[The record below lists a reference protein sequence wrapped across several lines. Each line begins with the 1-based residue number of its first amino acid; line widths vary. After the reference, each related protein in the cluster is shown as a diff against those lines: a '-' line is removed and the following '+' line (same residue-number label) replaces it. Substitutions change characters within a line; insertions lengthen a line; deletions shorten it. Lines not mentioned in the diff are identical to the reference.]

1 MEMLAGP
8 GCPTRPSF
16 PQLSGVETDAHAQ
29 ETLAPGDPLGQE
41 ACRACHELL
50 QLQRLKR
57 WVKGELEFPCLRPT
71 CMGEM
76 SPVASTLVDQ
86 GILHSP
92 CVGF

>member
-16 PQLSGVETDAHAQ
+16 PQLSGVENDAHAQ

-50 QLQRLKR
+50 QL
-57 WVKGELEFPCLRPT
+57 
-71 CMGEM
+71 
-76 SPVASTLVDQ
+76 
-86 GILHSP
+86 
-92 CVGF
+92 